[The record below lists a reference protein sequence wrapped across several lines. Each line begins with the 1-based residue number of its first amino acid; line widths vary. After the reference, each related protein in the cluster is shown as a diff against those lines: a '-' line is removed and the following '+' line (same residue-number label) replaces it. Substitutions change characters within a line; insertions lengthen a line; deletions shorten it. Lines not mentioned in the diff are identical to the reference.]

1 MKTVKIFNIPQA
13 DTFVQH
19 GCKVVR
25 IGFGDKSK
33 VAIIFERDEK
43 FEDMLKRWH
52 NKEFIVDN
60 VKGRY

>member
-25 IGFGDKSK
+25 IDLETNPKLQSSLNEM
-33 VAIIFERDEK
+33 IN
-43 FEDMLKRWH
+43 LKRC
-52 NKEFIVDN
+52 
-60 VKGRY
+60 